1 MTGFS
6 ENKLY
11 FGYFAIMKLKL
22 FAVTAAFMLSLAACK
37 SVPDLSASGG
47 PAEKTSGHQNIRQ
60 DEPASEAVRK
70 LLANA
75 GRQTQTTTQYTQ
87 QYFKI
92 AYPNG
97 DVPSETGAC
106 TDVIIRAFRAVGI
119 DLQKEVHEDLAANF
133 NAYPQKWGLREP
145 DTNIDHRRVPNLQI
159 YFERLGKAIPIG
171 TTGGDFRPGD
181 VVSWDLNGK
190 GMTHIGIVSN
200 HWNEST
206 GRYLIVHN
214 IGSGTR
220 IEDRLFEWTIT
231 GQYRYF

>member
-1 MTGFS
+1 MS
-6 ENKLY
+6 LRQRRLENCWQTPVGKLRPQLNTLNN
-11 FGYFAIMKLKL
+11 ISRSHIQ
-22 FAVTAAFMLSLAACK
+22 TATC
-37 SVPDLSASGG
+37 
-47 PAEKTSGHQNIRQ
+47 RQ
-60 DEPASEAVRK
+60 R
-70 LLANA
+70 
-75 GRQTQTTTQYTQ
+75 
-87 QYFKI
+87 
-92 AYPNG
+92 
-97 DVPSETGAC
+97 
-106 TDVIIRAFRAVGI
+106 IRAFRAVGI